1 MKIQKANLKSGLK
14 IVKASTAEMGG
25 KTERPRV
32 RVRGYIR
39 MEMMR
44 NEWTRKSSISGGVC
58 GEELDEYCFH
68 LQSTKK
74 RNNSYIFI
82 EECILGHVFVSLFKH
97 LFSLMFEIINF
108 CSLFSGKV

>member
-1 MKIQKANLKSGLK
+1 
-14 IVKASTAEMGG
+14 
-25 KTERPRV
+25 
-32 RVRGYIR
+32 

-44 NEWTRKSSISGGVC
+44 NEWTRKLSISGGVC

-97 LFSLMFEIINF
+97 LFRLRYEIINF
-108 CSLFSGKV
+108 CSLFSRKVFKLKSIQESI

>member
-39 MEMMR
+39 IEMLR
-44 NEWTRKSSISGGVC
+44 WWVC
-58 GEELDEYCFH
+58 EEF
-68 LQSTKK
+68 
-74 RNNSYIFI
+74 NS
-82 EECILGHVFVSLFKH
+82 ILGAGAVK
-97 LFSLMFEIINF
+97 I
-108 CSLFSGKV
+108 